1 MRAAVY
7 YRATDIRVEE
17 VPDPVA
23 GPGEAVV
30 DITVC
35 GLCGS
40 DLMDWYSDAKAPTV
54 LGHEIVGRVRSLGE
68 GARPD
73 DGDLEV
79 GDRVFVHH
87 HTPCGVC
94 DICRRGFETL
104 CSTFKSSALDPGG
117 FAEQVRVPAAMVRR
131 EILVLPDH
139 VTDEQAAFIEPLAC
153 CVRGVEKAR
162 IGPGDT
168 VVVIGLGQMGQL
180 YARAALARGAR
191 VVGSDP
197 VAARRELV
205 EAAGA
210 VTLGENPT
218 ADELRAVF
226 GDRGVGVVAMCTGA
240 AAAQQLGCDVAERGT
255 TIQIFAPARP
265 GASLPIEPNKI
276 FFNEITVQASYSAD
290 PGDIRDALR
299 LLADGAVNVDDMVSH
314 RFPLA
319 ETARAMDAARGKGD
333 SMKVLIETGR

>member
-1 MRAAVY
+1 MLAAVY
-7 YRATDIRVEE
+7 FKSTDIRIEE

-54 LGHEIVGRVRSLGE
+54 LGHEIVGRIRSLGE
-68 GARPD
+68 GAHLD
-73 DGDLEV
+73 DGDVVV

-94 DICRRGFETL
+94 DLCRRGFETL
-104 CSTFKSSALDPGG
+104 CPTFKSSALEPGG
-117 FAEQVRVPAAMVRR
+117 FAEQVRVPAPMLRR
-131 EILVLPDH
+131 EVLVLPDH
-139 VTDEQAAFIEPLAC
+139 VTDEVAAFIEPLAC
-153 CVRGVEKAR
+153 CVRGIGKAG
-162 IGPGDT
+162 IGPGDA
-168 VVVIGLGQMGQL
+168 VAVIGLGQMGQL

-197 VAARRELV
+197 VAARRELA
-205 EAAGA
+205 ERAGVKTVGA
-210 VTLGENPT
+210 DPT
-218 ADELRAVF
+218 PDELRAALAGREV
-226 GDRGVGVVAMCTGA
+226 DLVAICTGA
-240 AAAQQLGCDVAERGT
+240 PTAQRLGCETAGRGS
-255 TIQIFAPARP
+255 TIQVFAPTRP
-265 GASLPIEPNKI
+265 GQMLPIEPNKV
-276 FFNEITVQASYSAD
+276 FFDEITIQGTYSAD

-299 LLADGAVNVDDMVSH
+299 LLSEGTVSVEGLTSH

-319 ETARAMDAARGKGD
+319 ESARAMDVARGKEH
-333 SMKVLIETGR
+333 SMKVLIEMGR